1 MHRFFPHPW
10 GWASAAP
17 LICAAHCALTPLAVV
32 AAPALAPG
40 EAVEFILYGATI
52 LLASWAL
59 AKGLRQ
65 HGDLRPV
72 LPIAVGL
79 VAWGASLLHVFHPI
93 PEEVTTVIA
102 ALVVAAGLV
111 WNARLHCA
119 DDAES
124 ACACATCDIEPGLAR
139 TGDRGRAEAPAPA
152 DAVVPSSLPG

>member
-1 MHRFFPHPW
+1 MRRFFPHPW

-17 LICAAHCALTPLAVV
+17 LLCAAHCALTPLLVV
-32 AAPALAPG
+32 AAPTLAPG
-40 EAVEFILYGATI
+40 ETVEFVLYGGTI

-72 LPIAVGL
+72 LPIALGL

-93 PEEVTTVIA
+93 PEEATTVVA
-102 ALVVAAGLV
+102 ALVVAGGLV

-119 DDAES
+119 VDAET
-124 ACACATCDIEPGLAR
+124 ACGCDTCETEPATAR
-139 TGDRGRAEAPAPA
+139 TGARARGETPAPA
-152 DAVVPSSLPG
+152 DAVVPTSLPG